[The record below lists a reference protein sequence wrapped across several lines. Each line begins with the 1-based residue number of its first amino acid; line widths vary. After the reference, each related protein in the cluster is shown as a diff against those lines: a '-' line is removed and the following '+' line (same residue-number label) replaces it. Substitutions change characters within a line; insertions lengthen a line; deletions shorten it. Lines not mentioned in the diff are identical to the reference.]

1 MDSAT
6 ILVLLIIAGGSALLV
21 WFEINSRRTDHRKKQ
36 VGSAAQSDATGV
48 VVSKGRAEVEKT
60 KAA

>member
-1 MDSAT
+1 M
-6 ILVLLIIAGGSALLV
+6 LFIAGGIALLV
-21 WFEINSRRTDHRKKQ
+21 WFEINSRRNEQRKKQ